1 MTWLFLA
8 LLGVAWMAIFLPAA
22 LRARRRTPLPSAE
35 GFKRKQ
41 ASLNLSAGS
50 APGRWVLMPQ
60 SPGGRVQAARR
71 RTQAHRR
78 RMFVALLWSSVLSGA
93 VAVLRGG
100 ALWEVHLALD
110 ACLGIYVALLIDA
123 KKRRSAPSKKVS
135 QLPQHRP
142 EAPPHEE
149 PVLEQAVGQFGGRRH

>member
-1 MTWLFLA
+1 VTRLFLA
-8 LLGVAWMAIFLPAA
+8 FLGVAWVGIFLPAA

-41 ASLNLSAGS
+41 ASLNARS
-50 APGRWVLMPQ
+50 APGRWVLVPQ
-60 SPGGRVQAARR
+60 SGDGRVEAVRR

-78 RMFVALLWSSVLSGA
+78 RMFVALLLASVLSA
-93 VAVLRGG
+93 VVAALRGG

-123 KKRRSAPSKKVS
+123 RKRRSEPSKKVS
-135 QLPQHRP
+135 QLQHRRP
-142 EAPPHEE
+142 QAPPPEE
-149 PVLEQAVGQFGGRRH
+149 ERVLDQAVGHFGGRRG

>member
-8 LLGVAWMAIFLPAA
+8 LLGVAWVAIFLPAA

-41 ASLNLSAGS
+41 ASLNARS
-50 APGRWVLMPQ
+50 APGRWVLVPQ
-60 SPGGRVQAARR
+60 SAEGRVEAVRR

-78 RMFVALLWSSVLSGA
+78 RLFVFLLSAAVLSAA
-93 VAVLRGG
+93 VAAIRGG
-100 ALWEVHLALD
+100 ALWEAHLALD

-123 KKRRSAPSKKVS
+123 KKRRTGPSKKVT
-135 QLPQHRP
+135 QLEGRRPQ
-142 EAPPHEE
+142 APPPLEE
-149 PVLEQAVGQFGGRRH
+149 PVLDQAVGHFGGRRG

>member
-8 LLGVAWMAIFLPAA
+8 LLGVAWMAITVPAA
-22 LRARRRTPLPSAE
+22 LRGRRRTPLPSAE

-41 ASLNLSAGS
+41 ASLNARTAS
-50 APGRWVLMPQ
+50 GRWVLVPQ
-60 SPGGRVQAARR
+60 SPGGRVEAARR

-78 RMFVALLWSSVLSGA
+78 RMFVALLCASVLSAA
-93 VAVLRGG
+93 VAALQGG

-123 KKRRSAPSKKVS
+123 KKRRIEPSNKVS
-135 QLPQHRP
+135 QLQERRP
-142 EAPPHEE
+142 PPPPPEE
-149 PVLEQAVGQFGGRRH
+149 RALEQAVGHFGGRRG

>member
-8 LLGVAWMAIFLPAA
+8 LLGVAWMAITVPAA
-22 LRARRRTPLPSAE
+22 LRGRRRTPLPSAE

-41 ASLNLSAGS
+41 ASLNARTAS
-50 APGRWVLMPQ
+50 GRWVLVPQ
-60 SPGGRVQAARR
+60 SPGGRVEAARR

-78 RMFVALLWSSVLSGA
+78 RMFVALLCASVLSA
-93 VAVLRGG
+93 AAAALQGG

-123 KKRRSAPSKKVS
+123 KKRRIEPSNKVS
-135 QLPQHRP
+135 QLQERRP
-142 EAPPHEE
+142 PPPPPEE
-149 PVLEQAVGQFGGRRH
+149 ERALEQAVGHFGGRRG